1 MRSMPTD
8 DELHV
13 GDRRFVG
20 RRVLISGA
28 GRGVGEAIAVRL
40 AAEGASVGIL
50 DRSGDSALAVARR
63 LGAGGVRAVGVQAD
77 VGDHESTRAAVDEV
91 RERLGGI
98 DVLVNN
104 AGRWDL
110 RPFLESSPDDWALDT
125 AVNYYGVLHLTH
137 LTLAAMVEQRYGRI
151 VNIISES
158 ARVGEPNMTT
168 YAAAKAAV
176 AGFTRCL
183 AKEVG
188 RHGVTV
194 NCVSL
199 GTTHTPGTQE
209 TFTTEQF
216 EQMARRYPL
225 RRLGEPDDG
234 AGAVAFLASDD
245 AGWITGQT
253 LGVSGG
259 YAILP

>member
-1 MRSMPTD
+1 MPTMPND
-8 DELHV
+8 DHDRPV
-13 GDRRFVG
+13 DRRFAG
-20 RRVLISGA
+20 RRVLVSGA
-28 GRGVGEAIAVRL
+28 GRGVGEAIAMRL
-40 AAEGASVGIL
+40 AAEGASIGIL
-50 DRSGDSALAVARR
+50 DRSAESAATVART
-63 LGAGGVRAVGVQAD
+63 LSAGGTRAVGVHAD
-77 VGDHESTRAAVDEV
+77 VGDRESTRAAVAEV
-91 RERLGGI
+91 ADALGGI

-110 RPFLESSPDDWALDT
+110 RPFLETSPDDWELDM
-125 AVNYYGVLHLTH
+125 AVNYYGVLNLTY
-137 LTLAAMVEQRYGRI
+137 LTLAAMVERRYGRI

-199 GTTHTPGTQE
+199 GTTHTPGAQE
-209 TFTTEQF
+209 TFTAEQF
-216 EQMARRYPL
+216 GQMARRYPL
-225 RRLGEPDDG
+225 RRLGEPDDA

-245 AGWITGQT
+245 AAWVTGQT
-253 LGVSGG
+253 IGVSGG